1 MLPVLPLPCRRVP
14 KMANMLEGGGK
25 TPILSP
31 AQLQEMGF
39 KLVAYPLSLLA
50 VSVRCAA
57 VLAWPWLLWL
67 PQTHRLWSARGVC

>member
-1 MLPVLPLPCRRVP
+1 
-14 KMANMLEGGGK
+14 MANMLEGGGK

-50 VSVRCAA
+50 VSVRWVMSCGAMC
-57 VLAWPWLLWL
+57 LLCDGWF
-67 PQTHRLWSARGVC
+67 SG